1 MSHQSTLIEL
11 RGVSKRYGSV
21 EALRDVDLA
30 VQTRQI
36 VAVVGDNGA
45 GKSTLVHVLAG
56 LVQPDAGSIAVR
68 GETVRLDS
76 VAKAA
81 ELGIAS
87 AFQQPQFCE
96 NLDVSANIFL
106 GREMRQGLSVR
117 DDAGMYAKAREVLNT
132 LSTPVRAGQS
142 IASLSGGQRQT
153 VAIARTLLN
162 NPSLIV
168 LDEPT
173 ASLSVTQTAE
183 VLDYIVR
190 LRSAERSVI
199 MVCHDLPNVFA
210 IADRIVV
217 MRHGAV
223 CAVHA
228 TADTTYEEVIA
239 EIASIVDGP
248 ISGEVKATTVDAE
261 GMIEEGRAIA
271 AIHPNMVV
279 KIPMT
284 VEGLK
289 AVKALHAEGI
299 KTNVTLVFTSAQALL
314 AARAGASYVSPFLG
328 RLDDIS
334 MPGIDLIY
342 DITEIFQM
350 HNIETEIIAASVRN
364 PIHVI
369 DCAKAGADIATV
381 PYKVLEQMTKHPLTD
396 QGIAKFQADYKAVFG
411 E

>member
-56 LVQPDAGSIAVR
+56 LVQPDAGSIALR

-162 NPSLIV
+162 NPSLI
-168 LDEPT
+168 
-173 ASLSVTQTAE
+173 
-183 VLDYIVR
+183 
-190 LRSAERSVI
+190 
-199 MVCHDLPNVFA
+199 
-210 IADRIVV
+210 
-217 MRHGAV
+217 
-223 CAVHA
+223 
-228 TADTTYEEVIA
+228 
-239 EIASIVDGP
+239 EI
-248 ISGEVKATTVDAE
+248 
-261 GMIEEGRAIA
+261 GRA
-271 AIHPNMVV
+271 
-279 KIPMT
+279 
-284 VEGLK
+284 
-289 AVKALHAEGI
+289 
-299 KTNVTLVFTSAQALL
+299 
-314 AARAGASYVSPFLG
+314 
-328 RLDDIS
+328 
-334 MPGIDLIY
+334 
-342 DITEIFQM
+342 
-350 HNIETEIIAASVRN
+350 
-364 PIHVI
+364 HV
-369 DCAKAGADIATV
+369 
-381 PYKVLEQMTKHPLTD
+381 
-396 QGIAKFQADYKAVFG
+396 
-411 E
+411 

>member
-217 MRHGAV
+217 MRHGCGV
-223 CAVHA
+223 RCARHRRHHVRRS
-228 TADTTYEEVIA
+228 DRG
-239 EIASIVDGP
+239 D
-248 ISGEVKATTVDAE
+248 
-261 GMIEEGRAIA
+261 
-271 AIHPNMVV
+271 
-279 KIPMT
+279 
-284 VEGLK
+284 
-289 AVKALHAEGI
+289 
-299 KTNVTLVFTSAQALL
+299 
-314 AARAGASYVSPFLG
+314 LG
-328 RLDDIS
+328 REQRRGGHPHARTGLTGAHAALGRG
-334 MPGIDLIY
+334 GIVFVGSQWCGSLL
-342 DITEIFQM
+342 
-350 HNIETEIIAASVRN
+350 N
-364 PIHVI
+364 
-369 DCAKAGADIATV
+369 
-381 PYKVLEQMTKHPLTD
+381 
-396 QGIAKFQADYKAVFG
+396 QGRYTH
-411 E
+411 EHY